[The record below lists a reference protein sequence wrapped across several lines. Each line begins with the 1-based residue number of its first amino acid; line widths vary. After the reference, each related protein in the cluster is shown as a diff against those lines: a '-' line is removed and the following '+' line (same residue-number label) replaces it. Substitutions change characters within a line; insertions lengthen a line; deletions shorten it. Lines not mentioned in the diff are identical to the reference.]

1 MICNKTTN
9 DYYLHHKRDCKICL
23 TWFDSRSSNKLPK
36 DLNKKE
42 MKERGTSNWWDN
54 WVIERRSKSF
64 LNADHF
70 VARNILIS
78 LLLIF
83 MFIMCSSSISLFLLQ
98 VVLVKRYLDLHWK
111 RIKCCRSKK
120 IVKSIWKLWNL
131 IQIKF
136 NVIQLYVNKIS
147 ITKTNW

>member
-1 MICNKTTN
+1 MQRCIDQLYHVKKLCLCWNLCQYSYTLRKLTLHFDIMLSEFIRNFDLQQDNN

-64 LNADHF
+64 LSADHL
-70 VARNILIS
+70 VASYILIS

-83 MFIMCSSSISLFLLQ
+83 MFLMRFSSISSFFIAL
-98 VVLVKRYLDLHWK
+98 RDW
-111 RIKCCRSKK
+111 S
-120 IVKSIWKLWNL
+120 
-131 IQIKF
+131 
-136 NVIQLYVNKIS
+136 
-147 ITKTNW
+147 